1 MVIEEDFKNSD
12 GFYCVKRN
20 LFITLEEQ
28 EYDYSKEKL

>member
-20 LFITLEEQ
+20 SFITLEEQ